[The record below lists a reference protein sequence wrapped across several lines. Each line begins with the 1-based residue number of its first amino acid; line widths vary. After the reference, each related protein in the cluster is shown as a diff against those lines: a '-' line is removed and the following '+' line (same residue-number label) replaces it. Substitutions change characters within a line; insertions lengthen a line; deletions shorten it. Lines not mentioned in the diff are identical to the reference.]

1 MSSFERLPDIPVRER
16 LRELAFSSALQWG
29 LKDTHTHTHNTHTHK
44 PYKKSFW
51 AHTWANAFKYIIKLP
66 MKAWYGACIHLQ
78 REKQPFL
85 ESSFDDSY
93 QGIDWCTYT
102 QSEDSHTHTHTHT
115 AQGTHTD
122 SFSSNRKLR
131 WLILCTAPTAMLL
144 PASKHTHTHTL
155 VCNYSTDSNINTY
168 R

>member
-1 MSSFERLPDIPVRER
+1 MSLFEQLPDIPVRER

-29 LKDTHTHTHNTHTHK
+29 LKDTHTHTHTTHTHTHTHK

-102 QSEDSHTHTHTHT
+102 QSEDSHTHTHTRHRGRI
-115 AQGTHTD
+115 QIPSPQIESCDD
-122 SFSSNRKLR
+122 SFSAQPQLQCSS
-131 WLILCTAPTAMLL
+131 L
-144 PASKHTHTHTL
+144 PANTHTHTHIHTG
-155 VCNYSTDSNINTY
+155 V
-168 R
+168 